1 MDFSFSDEQDALRSV
16 AEQVFAGGTPV
27 ERLKAIEASDERMD
41 RVLWRKL
48 ADANLLGVAIAED
61 HGGIGFGL
69 VELAIVAEQQGRN
82 VAPVPLAATLGRAA
96 LPLARFGSEVQQAQ
110 WLPRI
115 ADGSAILTG
124 AYAER
129 GANVATARSSVRA
142 ARRGDAWELTG
153 TKIAVPAMNVADAVL
168 VPAQHDDGSLTV
180 FVVDAATPGVGRV
193 DAITTNR
200 EKHAT
205 VTFDA
210 ATVGDDAVLGGV
222 GQGGEVLAWT
232 LPRLSVL
239 HSAIALGACETALA
253 MAAAYTSQRVQ
264 FGRPLS
270 TNQGVALRAADAYI
284 DIDAM
289 RVTLWQAAWRIDAG
303 LDAAMHV
310 EVAQYWA
317 SEAGQRVV
325 HATQHLHGGMG
336 ADVDY
341 PVHRTFLW
349 VKQFENLLGGGSQHL
364 ARLGSRIAAEAKAAA
379 AQAGVPAR

>member
-1 MDFSFSDEQDALRSV
+1 MDFGFTEEQDALRDL
-16 AEQVFAGGTPV
+16 AEQIFAGSATV
-27 ERLKAIEASDERMD
+27 DRLKEIEKGDERVD
-41 RVLWRKL
+41 RVLWQKL
-48 ADANLLGVAIAED
+48 AEANLLGVAVAETY
-61 HGGIGFGL
+61 GGIGFGM
-69 VELAIVAEQQGRN
+69 VELALVAEQQGRH

-96 LPLARFGSEVQQAQ
+96 LPIAEFGSDELRAE

-115 ADGSAILTG
+115 VDGSAILTG
-124 AYAER
+124 AFAER
-129 GANVATARSSVRA
+129 GANAATKRSSVRA
-142 ARRGDAWELTG
+142 VARGDSWELTG

-168 VPAQHDDGSLTV
+168 VPAQHDDGTLSV
-180 FVVDAATPGVGRV
+180 FVVDAHAAGITAV
-193 DAITTNR
+193 DAVTTNR

-205 VTFDA
+205 VSFDA
-210 ATVGDDAVLGGV
+210 VVVSASAVLGAI
-222 GQGGEVLAWT
+222 GQGVEVLEWT

-253 MAAAYTSQRVQ
+253 MAAAYTSQRHQ

-303 LDAAMHV
+303 LDAGLEV

-317 SEAGQRVV
+317 SEGGQRVV

-349 VKQFENLLGGGSQHL
+349 VKQFENLLGGGSQQL
-364 ARLGSRIAAEAKAAA
+364 ARLGARIAADAKAAA
-379 AQAGVPAR
+379 SA